1 MEVDHRPLS
10 NLREEYWMIQKLG
23 CGGFGKV
30 YLIRHRKSREYCAA
44 KHQRW
49 HNQDVPRL
57 TRREVTVLRKLVHK
71 QVSLFIHLYQIKFF
85 VSSFYVRLSE
95 LRYFAKIWYNLPET
109 KPFKFPKQMSNMNMN
124 NSIFKGMW
132 DKKVQREI
140 AQFSTIIVFV
150 TFV

>member
-10 NLREEYWMIQKLG
+10 DLREEYWMIQKLG

-30 YLIRHRKSREYCAA
+30 YLIRHRKSREYSAA

-71 QVSLFIHLYQIKFF
+71 QVSFNMHNSSIYLYRF
-85 VSSFYVRLSE
+85 
-95 LRYFAKIWYNLPET
+95 
-109 KPFKFPKQMSNMNMN
+109 
-124 NSIFKGMW
+124 
-132 DKKVQREI
+132 
-140 AQFSTIIVFV
+140 
-150 TFV
+150 

>member
-71 QVSLFIHLYQIKFF
+71 QVSSFIQCHQITFL
-85 VSSFYVRLSE
+85 VPSFSYL
-95 LRYFAKIWYNLPET
+95 
-109 KPFKFPKQMSNMNMN
+109 
-124 NSIFKGMW
+124 
-132 DKKVQREI
+132 D
-140 AQFSTIIVFV
+140 
-150 TFV
+150 